1 MLYSG
6 TGALK
11 VDFTRTGTR
20 TQKGALEDGQKAVT
34 RYFINNFYDTYNQNS
49 LDLILGKIKFHELN
63 SISKQ
68 NPTSTLGVAF
78 AVSLFF

>member
-20 TQKGALEDGQKAVT
+20 THKGALEDGQKAVT

-49 LDLILGKIKFHELN
+49 LDLILGKIKFHDLN

-68 NPTSTLGVAF
+68 SPTTTLGIGFVVGF
-78 AVSLFF
+78 A